1 MNVMPLLFWLA
12 LLLPGAAV
20 ARRLIPQELR
30 GGVLPSMAVSWMTTF
45 VVLAPVVIVG
55 YLVRVP
61 TAPMAAL
68 LAVFIMWGAIDL
80 LRARAWVGT
89 RHAVVAIIGIAGAV
103 VLIDLV
109 LAERVGAILN
119 NDARVHIAR
128 IRFLVEHGLSNGD
141 PFIQGPVEFP
151 YPIYHTNILHAL
163 HAIACKLMFIDP
175 LQCWFGSLG
184 ASRLMI
190 ASAGAYLAWVVLGGS
205 WAPLVAALMVVVHR
219 APYDYTLY
227 PNQLAPWFAIPIAVA
242 VAIRLLS
249 APRDV
254 HALSV
259 VSVVFIMAGVAA
271 VVGMIH
277 PLYAGFLV
285 VIVAPIAGA
294 VGLWRLIRG
303 MPGAVAALMVTVTV
317 VVVGGLFP
325 LAAKTMTASE
335 SASGYVARPS
345 ERELARRA
353 RDRALNAQV
362 PPSVANTASPTG
374 VPGNADAEGRDRGSA
389 VQSQDGF
396 TTWQFGDTQWVSR
409 TFGRGFTGGLFGIP
423 GWRLLVMAIGTFLA
437 VRMAHRRE
445 ALLLAAT
452 IGVVQAVVMTPP
464 LCTEA
469 IRFLGAQWMV
479 SRFEALAFVLWIPLS
494 VPALAAVLEGIRPW
508 RAGKALLLS
517 STIAVLALFAAV
529 AHASF
534 VPPYSLAGW
543 LERGMASRSARL
555 DDRYR
560 GLVEQQEWMRQAIP
574 DDAVVACG
582 RLTGTWVAMLR
593 GSALVCSERSSTG
606 VPRGAT
612 RVRQAAEMLDDR
624 TDEARRSLLFRHY
637 GVTHAVMSGR
647 VPAWVEYWA
656 FDQSTKHGHTV
667 VTLRSEPNPA
677 LRVEAQIADLGRDII
692 RGRAEDAHDRLLVL
706 VEQHPAIAR
715 GWYQLGNA
723 EMSLGQY
730 VAAERAY
737 AMARSLAPTDPR
749 IVLMLGN
756 AFQAQGRIDDAIADF
771 RTTLVLA
778 TDVQDDGLAASACFN
793 LGNALVRGGRK
804 AEAVVEFQRA
814 LHFDPEHLKAIE
826 ALKVLGVSQTTR

>member
-20 ARRLIPQELR
+20 ARRLMPQELR

-45 VVLAPVVIVG
+45 VVLAPVLIVG
-55 YLVRVP
+55 YLARVA

-80 LRARAWVGT
+80 LRARAWVGS

-163 HAIACKLMFIDP
+163 HAIACKLMSIDP

-190 ASAGAYLAWVVLGGS
+190 ASASAYLAWVVLGGS
-205 WAPLVAALMVVVHR
+205 WAPWVAALMVVVHR

-254 HALSV
+254 HPLSA

-294 VGLWRLIRG
+294 LGLWRLIRG

-335 SASGYVARPS
+335 SESGHVAPPS
-345 ERELARRA
+345 ERELARRE
-353 RDRALNAQV
+353 RALDAQA
-362 PPSVANTASPTG
+362 PPSVANTASTTG
-374 VPGNADAEGRDRGSA
+374 VPGNADAEGRARGSA

-396 TTWQFGDTQWVSR
+396 TTWQFGDTRWVSR
-409 TFGRGFTGGLFGIP
+409 TFGRGFTGGLLGIP
-423 GWRLLVMAIGTFLA
+423 GWRLLVMAIGIFLA
-437 VRMAHRRE
+437 ARMAHRRE

-452 IGVVQAVVMTPP
+452 IGAVQMVVMTPP

-469 IRFLGAQWMV
+469 IRFLGAQWMM

-543 LERGMASRSARL
+543 FERAMESRSARL

-560 GLVEQQEWMRQAIP
+560 GLVAHQQWMREAIP
-574 DDAVVACG
+574 DGAVVACG

-637 GVTHAVMSGR
+637 GVTHALMPR
-647 VPAWVEYWA
+647 PMPAWVEYWA
-656 FDQSTKHGHTV
+656 LDQSTKHGHTV

-692 RGRAEDAHDRLLVL
+692 RGRAEDAHDQLLVL

-749 IVLMLGN
+749 MVLMLGN
-756 AFQAQGRIDDAIADF
+756 SFQAQGRIDDAIAVF
-771 RTTLVLA
+771 RTTVVLA

-793 LGNALVRGGRK
+793 LGNALVRGDRQ

-814 LHFDPEHLKAIE
+814 LQFDPAHPKAIK
-826 ALKVLGVSQTTR
+826 ALQVLGVFQTTR